1 MKWRLREGQGEAI
14 YEIGVGDDGY
24 LHGLTRHDM
33 DLSLETL
40 EKMAIR
46 LGASVTVLRRR

>member
-14 YEIGVGDDGY
+14 YEICVGDDGY
-24 LHGLTRHDM
+24 LHGLTGTDM
-33 DLSLETL
+33 DASLNTL
-40 EKMAIR
+40 TTMAKR